1 MQSILKTTK
10 LKIKEKHVTIVS
22 ANKIHIEAYDQSKD
36 KLYFVMQQLKTKLP
50 TVIIQ
55 GIPSIV
61 RAVISRQEKDD
72 SKL

>member
-1 MQSILKTTK
+1 M
-10 LKIKEKHVTIVS
+10 TIVS